1 MDEGFQNE
9 NEFNQK
15 LKEYLKFKENIK
27 ERIEEIEMF
36 YESHFDEPFVLN
48 YEKGIIKLK
57 KILIENKPNFTDD
70 INKYISNI
78 KYKTKKNLNNSNQK
92 ILNKNDF
99 ILLTDH
105 KDNNIN
111 QINNNEIKIIDESNL
126 ENNGTY
132 KNNNN
137 NSTSSIL
144 DNNIF
149 NNKLLL
155 RFQQK
160 EKDLKNFEL
169 QQELKNQKEENN
181 VIDNELDNN
190 NNNTENNMLENDNNK
205 IEEEKEENIDKQNI
219 KNRKLINIKNRNE
232 YGDLFNLKNTT
243 SDKKISTI
251 KSDNNFSVFK
261 EDKTDIFKEESKE
274 EENSINEEVKE
285 KYKLKEITFKFIL
298 TDAEYNILIEE
309 RAKNINPF
317 KDNIN

>member
-15 LKEYLKFKENIK
+15 LEEYLKFKENIK

-92 ILNKNDF
+92 IQNKNDF

-105 KDNNIN
+105 KDNNID
-111 QINNNEIKIIDESNL
+111 QINNNEIKIINESNL

-190 NNNTENNMLENDNNK
+190 NNTENNMLENDNNK

-219 KNRKLINIKNRNE
+219 KNRKLIHIKNRNE

>member
-92 ILNKNDF
+92 IQNKNDF

-105 KDNNIN
+105 KDNNIDK
-111 QINNNEIKIIDESNL
+111 INNNEIKIINESNL
-126 ENNGTY
+126 ENNDTY
-132 KNNNN
+132 KINNN

-181 VIDNELDNN
+181 VIDNELD

>member
-15 LKEYLKFKENIK
+15 LEEYLKFKENIK

-92 ILNKNDF
+92 IQNKNDF

-105 KDNNIN
+105 KDNNID
-111 QINNNEIKIIDESNL
+111 QINNNEIKIINESNL

-169 QQELKNQKEENN
+169 KQEIKNQKEENN
-181 VIDNELDNN
+181 VIDNELDN

-219 KNRKLINIKNRNE
+219 KNRKLIHIKNRNE

>member
-9 NEFNQK
+9 NELNQK
-15 LKEYLKFKENIK
+15 LEEYLKFKENIK

-92 ILNKNDF
+92 IQNKNDF

-105 KDNNIN
+105 KDNNID
-111 QINNNEIKIIDESNL
+111 QINNNEIKIINESNL

-160 EKDLKNFEL
+160 ENELKNFEFHHNL
-169 QQELKNQKEENN
+169 NNQEEINN
-181 VIDNELDNN
+181 ITDNEEDNN
-190 NNNTENNMLENDNNK
+190 DINKQNNELEDDNNK
-205 IEEEKEENIDKQNI
+205 IDDEKINKSNI
-219 KNRKLINIKNRNE
+219 KNRKLINIKNRSE
-232 YGDLFNLKNTT
+232 YGELFNLKNTT
-243 SDKKISTI
+243 SDKKNDTI
-251 KSDNNFSVFK
+251 KSDNNFSAFK
-261 EDKTDIFKEESKE
+261 ENESNNYIEESKE
-274 EENSINEEVKE
+274 EENSINEEIKE
-285 KYKLKEITFKFIL
+285 KFKLKEVIFKFIL
-298 TDAEYNILIEE
+298 TDAEYNILIQE

-317 KDNIN
+317 KDYIN

>member
-15 LKEYLKFKENIK
+15 LEEYLKFKENIK

-92 ILNKNDF
+92 IQNKNDF

-105 KDNNIN
+105 KDNNID
-111 QINNNEIKIIDESNL
+111 QINNNEIKIINESNL

-160 EKDLKNFEL
+160 ENELKNFEFHHNL
-169 QQELKNQKEENN
+169 NNQEEINN
-181 VIDNELDNN
+181 ITDNEEDNN
-190 NNNTENNMLENDNNK
+190 DINKQNNELEDDNNK
-205 IEEEKEENIDKQNI
+205 IDDEKINKSNI
-219 KNRKLINIKNRNE
+219 KNRKLINIKNRSE
-232 YGDLFNLKNTT
+232 YGELFNLKNTT
-243 SDKKISTI
+243 SDKKNDTI
-251 KSDNNFSVFK
+251 KSDNNFSAFK
-261 EDKTDIFKEESKE
+261 ENESNNYIEESKE
-274 EENSINEEVKE
+274 EENSINEEIKE
-285 KYKLKEITFKFIL
+285 KFKLKEVIFKFIL
-298 TDAEYNILIEE
+298 TDAEYNILIQE

-317 KDNIN
+317 KDYIN